1 MVLNRQYK
9 GFLPSGQKC
18 YYGKGSLHQSCRV
31 VSTTTK
37 QGDNSAINFR
47 KAKEIR
53 RDFMLLWTCPNTRV
67 LHETKILNC
76 ALTNGHIFWNVK
88 PTWMCLKPN
97 VFLMVSRGDSAGC
110 MMKTQNLS
118 SLSLKAFPMSRGGK
132 SNITSW
138 CRVSKNPNRLLQIVH
153 FSDFYSVYIL
163 LFIYSPLSKPEMN
176 QGAVPNQNTK
186 ILIISL

>member
-1 MVLNRQYK
+1 MI
-9 GFLPSGQKC
+9 SCC
-18 YYGKGSLHQSCRV
+18 YGRV
-31 VSTTTK
+31 DS
-37 QGDNSAINFR
+37 
-47 KAKEIR
+47 
-53 RDFMLLWTCPNTRV
+53 PNTKV

-118 SLSLKAFPMSRGGK
+118 SLSLKAFLMSRGGK

-176 QGAVPNQNTK
+176 QGLYPIK
-186 ILIISL
+186 IQRFSSYHCRCHSNKIYSIKRLV